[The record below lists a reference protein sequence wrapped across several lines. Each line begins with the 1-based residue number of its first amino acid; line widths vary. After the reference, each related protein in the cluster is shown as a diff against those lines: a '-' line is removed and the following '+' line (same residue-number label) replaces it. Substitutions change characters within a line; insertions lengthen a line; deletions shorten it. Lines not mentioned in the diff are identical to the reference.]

1 MFAFFSISLSQFGG
15 NLKFTYPYLEDTF
28 SFFALPQFAFY
39 FTLTRIWEILVGC
52 LLALFL
58 FKNKKKIYNKNFALI
73 GYLLIFLSIF
83 LFDRNTLHPSVI
95 TLIPIAGTL
104 LVLAYS
110 STNFNENGVFV
121 VFNNYILLKIG
132 LISYSLYLWHQPIYQ
147 FFNQI
152 YFIDTN
158 NVAKLLIIILLIIL
172 SFFSFKFIE
181 QPFRNKKRIN
191 QKNIFIFYFLSTIL
205 IILFSLYSLYQRDYS
220 KKYSDLVYDISNYS
234 EYYKNNNFNC
244 STSAEN
250 FISPDNAC
258 ILGTN
263 KKTELAL
270 IGDSH
275 LDLISNEF
283 EKELNSLGI
292 SAYQFSYGGC
302 VPSLNLKVY
311 NDNRYECDKY
321 FFEVLDKLK
330 NEPDIKKIVL
340 FSRWSF
346 NLKGE
351 RFNNQEGGIEVGSG
365 HYFIPLNTDILVEKE
380 MRQKIILQNIEIF
393 INKIKN
399 LDKDIYIVMPT
410 PEMGWEIPNNLAR
423 NLHFKNKIEKNT
435 LSISKKVFNE
445 RNSDIGNFFVYMKK
459 NYNLNLIYPNDIFC
473 DDLRCFS
480 HKNNVPLFF
489 DDDHVS
495 IEGAKLLSKKIINHI
510 YLN

>member
-1 MFAFFSISLSQFGG
+1 M
-15 NLKFTYPYLEDTF
+15 
-28 SFFALPQFAFY
+28 
-39 FTLTRIWEILVGC
+39 
-52 LLALFL
+52 
-58 FKNKKKIYNKNFALI
+58 
-73 GYLLIFLSIF
+73 
-83 LFDRNTLHPSVI
+83 
-95 TLIPIAGTL
+95 
-104 LVLAYS
+104 
-110 STNFNENGVFV
+110 
-121 VFNNYILLKIG
+121 
-132 LISYSLYLWHQPIYQ
+132 
-147 FFNQI
+147 
-152 YFIDTN
+152 
-158 NVAKLLIIILLIIL
+158 
-172 SFFSFKFIE
+172 
-181 QPFRNKKRIN
+181 
-191 QKNIFIFYFLSTIL
+191 
-205 IILFSLYSLYQRDYS
+205 
-220 KKYSDLVYDISNYS
+220 
-234 EYYKNNNFNC
+234 
-244 STSAEN
+244 
-250 FISPDNAC
+250 
-258 ILGTN
+258 
-263 KKTELAL
+263 
-270 IGDSH
+270 
-275 LDLISNEF
+275 
-283 EKELNSLGI
+283 
-292 SAYQFSYGGC
+292 
-302 VPSLNLKVY
+302 PSLNLKVY
-311 NDNRYECDKY
+311 NDNRYECNKY

-330 NEPDIKKIVL
+330 NEPNIKKIVL

-380 MRQKIILQNIEIF
+380 IRQKIILQNIEIF

-445 RNSDIGNFFVYMKK
+445 RNSDIDKFFVNMKK